1 MSKNALLILNGE
13 LNLTKREIDL
23 LLEKKEIDKLI
34 AVDGGANRI
43 KKINI
48 LPDLVIGDLD
58 SLTKKKQKILSKPKN
73 RNN

>member
-43 KKINI
+43 KK
-48 LPDLVIGDLD
+48 
-58 SLTKKKQKILSKPKN
+58 
-73 RNN
+73 